1 MSLYTLTLQC
11 RKIGVLGITLLV
23 YNTGTNEFTF
33 TAVSII
39 DTAVAIPFLGV
50 IKFCTLDGLK
60 GQWKRKNW
68 NG

>member
-1 MSLYTLTLQC
+1 M
-11 RKIGVLGITLLV
+11 LGIILV
-23 YNTGTNEFTF
+23 IHNTGMTEFTF

-39 DTAVAIPFLGV
+39 GMAVTIPLLGV

-60 GQWKRKNW
+60 GQWNSKNW